1 MRAKREHEEEE
12 ARMRGRVGVAL
23 GLQDVV
29 ERQHAELARLH
40 SAHRAQ
46 RAQHAQRRG
55 NAAGAPRQD
64 QATDGLGLALAA
76 QHAELAQLR
85 SQMAQL
91 RQELLSAARS
101 SAAVAAA
108 DQVPHGCNALPDTRI
123 ALFRQ
128 SGLDAGERQMHSQV
142 FWATAAHGTAH

>member
-1 MRAKREHEEEE
+1 
-12 ARMRGRVGVAL
+12 VGVAL
-23 GLQDVV
+23 GLQNVV

-40 SAHRAQ
+40 SAQ

-55 NAAGAPRQD
+55 NAAGAPRLD

-85 SQMAQL
+85 SQMGQL

-108 DQVPHGCNALPDTRI
+108 DQVSPMDATSWWTPGSFC
-123 ALFRQ
+123 
-128 SGLDAGERQMHSQV
+128 SGSRA
-142 FWATAAHGTAH
+142 